1 MICELC
7 GSEAPRLIP
16 TRIEESVLQV
26 CSRCQ
31 RYGEVQVSSEPKK
44 KESDQDVV
52 KERLEKRE
60 RRQKGRDIYTQIS
73 KELAADY
80 DVRIRKARQRMGMDQ
95 KKLAAKIQEKKS
107 IIAKLET
114 RSMRPDDRL
123 MKKLEGTLGIKL
135 TEEIEVEN
143 IQRRSSSGSF
153 TIGDIIMMKMKE
165 KKK

>member
-7 GSEAPRLIP
+7 GSEVPRLMP
-16 TRIEESVLQV
+16 TRIEESILQV

-31 RYGEVQVSSEPKK
+31 RYGEVQVSSEPRK
-44 KESDQDVV
+44 KEADQDVV
-52 KERLEKRE
+52 KERIEKRE
-60 RRQKGRDIYTQIS
+60 RRRKGRDIYTQIGT
-73 KELAADY
+73 ELASDY
-80 DVRIRKARQRMGMDQ
+80 DVRIRKARQRMGLDQ

-143 IQRRSSSGSF
+143 VRKTSSSGSF
-153 TIGDIIMMKMKE
+153 TIGDLIMMKMKE

>member
-1 MICELC
+1 M
-7 GSEAPRLIP
+7 
-16 TRIEESVLQV
+16 
-26 CSRCQ
+26 
-31 RYGEVQVSSEPKK
+31 
-44 KESDQDVV
+44 V

-123 MKKLEGTLGIKL
+123 MKKLEATLGIKL

-143 IQRRSSSGSF
+143 IQRRTSSGSF
-153 TIGDIIMMKMKE
+153 TIGDIIMMKMKGT
-165 KKK
+165 KK